1 MLPHCFFRRMASI
14 TPSHR
19 HQAVS
24 GRYQNVSVNAKKK
37 SFTKSETLGSFRSV
51 HSSSKTAAAEKS
63 EPYKTETV
71 SKRRANSM
79 YRIPRNKEKTT
90 TIFAR
95 FDHPLLLPRR
105 RPTAPS
111 LIQLLQQPAQPRL
124 KFKPFERLCHIFVR
138 PSVQSMGN
146 IPLILARR

>member
-1 MLPHCFFRRMASI
+1 MPLFASSFPRIFASFHEDHALLFRCSKTNNLAAVLSATLTPLSALCSPIAFFRRMASI

-95 FDHPLLLPRR
+95 FDHPLLLP
-105 RPTAPS
+105 
-111 LIQLLQQPAQPRL
+111 
-124 KFKPFERLCHIFVR
+124 
-138 PSVQSMGN
+138 
-146 IPLILARR
+146 